1 MPSLRKVRVAAIL
14 GSILTGIGFVASPG
28 MADQLPNQSFNATYS
43 IGSGNESPTASNF
56 PVDFDAR
63 WNADN
68 DEMIF
73 DADGV
78 IRPYS
83 AQKTDDIQ
91 TGSIPV
97 ASRNSHQNAGVQ
109 KSQYS
114 VKRASTGISLAPECD
129 PSLLSEAEIRD
140 IVVRQAAEFNVDE
153 RFALAIVKAE
163 SNFDRTRNSPK
174 GARGPMQLM
183 PETASDYGV
192 QDICDPEQNIRGG
205 MAHLR
210 HLFATQSNPLVVAA
224 AYNAGEARIA
234 EYGGIPPFAET
245 LNYVAKVINFELG
258 LDPPN
263 TRLAIRTG
271 SRLNTYK
278 SGPPPA
284 LAQNGVTKPAKGQW
298 IAGVLQF

>member
-1 MPSLRKVRVAAIL
+1 M
-14 GSILTGIGFVASPG
+14 
-28 MADQLPNQSFNATYS
+28 YS
-43 IGSGNESPTASNF
+43 IGNGNESSKASNF

-68 DEMIF
+68 DELIL

-83 AQKTDDIQ
+83 AQEIDDIQ
-91 TGSIPV
+91 TGSIPI
-97 ASRNSHQNAGVQ
+97 SDTDSHQNAGVI
-109 KSQYS
+109 KSQNI
-114 VKRASTGISLAPECD
+114 VKRASTGIPLAPECG

-140 IVVRQAAEFNVDE
+140 IVVQQASEFNVDE
-153 RFALAIVKAE
+153 SFALAIVKAE

-183 PETASDYGV
+183 PATASDYGV

-210 HLFATQSNPLVVAA
+210 HLFDTQSNPLVVAA

-245 LNYVAKVINFELG
+245 LNYVAKVINFEIG

-263 TRLAIRTG
+263 PHLSVRSG
-271 SRLNTYK
+271 NQQNTER

-284 LAQNGVTKPAKGQW
+284 LAQNGVAKPTKGRW
-298 IAGVLQF
+298 VAGVLQF